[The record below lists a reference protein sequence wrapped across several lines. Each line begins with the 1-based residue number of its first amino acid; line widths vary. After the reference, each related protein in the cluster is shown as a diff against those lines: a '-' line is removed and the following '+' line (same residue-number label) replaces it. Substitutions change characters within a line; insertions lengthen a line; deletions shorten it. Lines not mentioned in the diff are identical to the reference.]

1 VSLLQQHAE
10 TTRCNTLQHSKT
22 RHALDQCQLQKE
34 RGRQIL
40 RVVAPRVFT
49 LFVDGVVKVGG
60 ARHFLRRYQLLIQSG
75 QFAAAWRETQEVQ
88 RL

>member
-1 VSLLQQHAE
+1 LQQHAA
-10 TTRCNTLQHSKT
+10 TGRCNNTLQYSES
-22 RHALDQCQLQKE
+22 RHPVGQCRLQKE

-40 RVVAPRVFT
+40 RVVAPRVFA
-49 LFVDGVVKVGG
+49 LFVDGVVEVGG

-75 QFAAAWRETQEVQ
+75 HFATARREAQEVQ